1 MNKHFVNNNTI
12 PPPYPDGTEQAIFG
26 MGCFWGPE
34 RLFWQTPG
42 IFSTAVG
49 YAGGHKE
56 NPSYDE
62 VCMDTTGHAEVVLI
76 VFNKEIINFEKLLE
90 IFWESH
96 NPTQGMRQRSDIGSQ
111 YRSAIYANSTK
122 QLRLAEESLETDQ
135 IKLDS
140 ARNDEKI
147 QIESKILGKITTE
160 VIMLY
165 KFYFA
170 EDYHQQYLAKNPN
183 GYCSMKGTGVS
194 TPTDTRY
201 SCTFFP
207 RTGSVFILL

>member
-12 PPPYPDGTEQAIFG
+12 TPPYPDGTEQAIFG

-76 VFNKEIINFEKLLE
+76 IFNKEIINFEKLLE

-96 NPTQGMRQRSDIGSQ
+96 NPTQGMRQRSDVGSQ
-111 YRSAIYANSTK
+111 YRSAIYANSTE
-122 QLRLAEESLETDQ
+122 QLKLAEETLEAYQ

-147 QIESKILGKITTE
+147 QFESKILGKITTE
-160 VIMLY
+160 IKMLD

-194 TPTDTRY
+194 
-201 SCTFFP
+201 CA
-207 RTGSVFILL
+207 I

>member
-12 PPPYPDGTEQAIFG
+12 TPPYPDGTEQAIFG

-76 VFNKEIINFEKLLE
+76 IFNKEIINFEKLLE

-96 NPTQGMRQRSDIGSQ
+96 NPTQGMRQRSDVGSQ
-111 YRSAIYANSTK
+111 YR
-122 QLRLAEESLETDQ
+122 LSL
-135 IKLDS
+135 IH
-140 ARNDEKI
+140 I
-147 QIESKILGKITTE
+147 
-160 VIMLY
+160 
-165 KFYFA
+165 
-170 EDYHQQYLAKNPN
+170 
-183 GYCSMKGTGVS
+183 
-194 TPTDTRY
+194 
-201 SCTFFP
+201 
-207 RTGSVFILL
+207 

>member
-12 PPPYPDGTEQAIFG
+12 TPPYPYGTEQAIFG

-76 VFNKEIINFEKLLE
+76 IFNKEIINFEKLLE

-96 NPTQGMRQRSDIGSQ
+96 NPTQGMRQRSDVGSQ
-111 YRSAIYANSTK
+111 YRSAIYANSTE
-122 QLRLAEESLETDQ
+122 QLKLAEETLEAYQ

-147 QIESKILGKITTE
+147 QFESKILGKITTE
-160 VIMLY
+160 IKMLDN
-165 KFYFA
+165 FYFA

-194 TPTDTRY
+194 
-201 SCTFFP
+201 CA
-207 RTGSVFILL
+207 I

>member
-1 MNKHFVNNNTI
+1 MNKHFVNNNTVT
-12 PPPYPDGTEQAIFG
+12 PPYPEGTEQAIFG

-62 VCMDTTGHAEVVLI
+62 VCMDTTGHAEVVLV
-76 VFNKEIINFEKLLE
+76 VFNKEIISFEKLLE

-96 NPTQGMRQRSDIGSQ
+96 NPTQGMRQRSDVGSQ

-122 QLRLAEESLETDQ
+122 QLKLAEESLEAYQ
-135 IKLDS
+135 MKLES

-147 QIESKILGKITTE
+147 QFESKILGKITTE
-160 VIMLY
+160 IKMLD

-194 TPTDTRY
+194 
-201 SCTFFP
+201 CA
-207 RTGSVFILL
+207 I

>member
-1 MNKHFVNNNTI
+1 LNKHFVNNNTI
-12 PPPYPDGTEQAIFG
+12 TPPYPDGTEQAIFG

-49 YAGGHKE
+49 YAGGHIE
-56 NPSYDE
+56 NPSYDD
-62 VCMDTTGHAEVVLI
+62 VCMDTTGHAEVVLV
-76 VFNKEIINFEKLLE
+76 VFEKETINFEKLLE

-96 NPTQGMRQRSDIGSQ
+96 NPTQGMRQRSDVGSQ

-122 QLRLAEESLETDQ
+122 QLKLAEESLEAYQ
-135 IKLDS
+135 MKLDS
-140 ARNDEKI
+140 AQNDEKI
-147 QIESKILGKITTE
+147 QFESKILGKITTE
-160 VIMLY
+160 IKMLDN
-165 KFYFA
+165 FYFA

-194 TPTDTRY
+194 
-201 SCTFFP
+201 CA
-207 RTGSVFILL
+207 I

>member
-1 MNKHFVNNNTI
+1 MNKHFVNNNTVT
-12 PPPYPDGTEQAIFG
+12 PPYPDGTEQAIFG

-34 RLFWQTPG
+34 RLFWQTQG

-62 VCMDTTGHAEVVLI
+62 VCMDTTGHAEVVLV
-76 VFNKEIINFEKLLE
+76 VFNKEMINFKKLLE

-96 NPTQGMRQRSDIGSQ
+96 NPTQGMRQRSDVGSQ

-122 QLRLAEESLETDQ
+122 QLKLAEESLEAYQ
-135 IKLDS
+135 MKLDS

-147 QIESKILGKITTE
+147 QFKSKILGKITTE
-160 VIMLY
+160 IKMLD

-194 TPTDTRY
+194 
-201 SCTFFP
+201 CA
-207 RTGSVFILL
+207 I

>member
-1 MNKHFVNNNTI
+1 LNKHFVNNNTVT
-12 PPPYPDGTEQAIFG
+12 PPYPEGTEQAIFG

-62 VCMDTTGHAEVVLI
+62 VCMDTTGHAEVVLV
-76 VFNKEIINFEKLLE
+76 VFNKEIINFKKLLE

-96 NPTQGMRQRSDIGSQ
+96 NPTQGMRQRSDVGSQ

-122 QLRLAEESLETDQ
+122 QLKLAEESLEAYQ
-135 IKLDS
+135 MKLDS

-147 QIESKILGKITTE
+147 QFESKILGKITTE
-160 VIMLY
+160 IKMLD

-194 TPTDTRY
+194 
-201 SCTFFP
+201 CA
-207 RTGSVFILL
+207 I

>member
-12 PPPYPDGTEQAIFG
+12 TPPYPDGTEQAIFG

-62 VCMDTTGHAEVVLI
+62 VCMDTTGHAEVVLV

-96 NPTQGMRQRSDIGSQ
+96 NPTQGMRQRSDVGSQ
-111 YRSAIYANSTK
+111 YRSAIYANSSE
-122 QLRLAEESLETDQ
+122 QLKIAEETLEAYQ

-147 QIESKILGKITTE
+147 KFESKILGKITTE
-160 VIMLY
+160 IKMLDN
-165 KFYFA
+165 FYFA

-194 TPTDTRY
+194 
-201 SCTFFP
+201 CA
-207 RTGSVFILL
+207 I

>member
-1 MNKHFVNNNTI
+1 LNKHFVNNNTI
-12 PPPYPDGTEQAIFG
+12 TPPYPDGTEQAIFG

-76 VFNKEIINFEKLLE
+76 IFNKEIINFEKLLE

-96 NPTQGMRQRSDIGSQ
+96 NPTQGMRQRSDVGSQ
-111 YRSAIYANSTK
+111 YRSAIYANSTE
-122 QLRLAEESLETDQ
+122 QLKLAEESLKAYQ
-135 IKLDS
+135 MKLDS

-147 QIESKILGKITTE
+147 QFESKILGKITTE
-160 VIMLY
+160 IKMLD

-194 TPTDTRY
+194 
-201 SCTFFP
+201 CA
-207 RTGSVFILL
+207 I

>member
-12 PPPYPDGTEQAIFG
+12 TPPYPDGTEQAIFG

-56 NPSYDE
+56 DPSYDE

-76 VFNKEIINFEKLLE
+76 IFNKEIINFEKLLE

-96 NPTQGMRQRSDIGSQ
+96 NPTQGMRQRSDVGSQ
-111 YRSAIYANSTK
+111 YRSAIYANSTE
-122 QLRLAEESLETDQ
+122 QLKLAEETLEAYQ

-140 ARNDEKI
+140 ARNNEKI
-147 QIESKILGKITTE
+147 QFESKILGKITTE
-160 VIMLY
+160 IKMLDN
-165 KFYFA
+165 FYFA

-194 TPTDTRY
+194 
-201 SCTFFP
+201 CA
-207 RTGSVFILL
+207 I

>member
-12 PPPYPDGTEQAIFG
+12 TPPYPDGTEQAIFG

-49 YAGGHKE
+49 YAGGHIE
-56 NPSYDE
+56 NPSYDD
-62 VCMDTTGHAEVVLI
+62 VCMDTTGHAEVVLV
-76 VFNKEIINFEKLLE
+76 VFEKETINFEKLLE

-96 NPTQGMRQRSDIGSQ
+96 NPTQGMRQRSDVGSQ
-111 YRSAIYANSTK
+111 YRSAIYVNSTK
-122 QLRLAEESLETDQ
+122 QLKLAEESLEVYQ
-135 IKLDS
+135 MKLDS
-140 ARNDEKI
+140 AQNDEKI
-147 QIESKILGKITTE
+147 QFESKILGKITTE
-160 VIMLY
+160 IKMLN

-194 TPTDTRY
+194 
-201 SCTFFP
+201 CA
-207 RTGSVFILL
+207 I

>member
-1 MNKHFVNNNTI
+1 MNKHFVNNNTVT
-12 PPPYPDGTEQAIFG
+12 PPYPDGTEQAIFG

-34 RLFWQTPG
+34 RLFWQTQG

-62 VCMDTTGHAEVVLI
+62 VCMDTTGHAEVVLV
-76 VFNKEIINFEKLLE
+76 VFNKEMINFKKLLE

-96 NPTQGMRQRSDIGSQ
+96 NPTQGMRQRSDVGSQ

-122 QLRLAEESLETDQ
+122 QLKLAEESLEAYQ
-135 IKLDS
+135 MKLDS

-147 QIESKILGKITTE
+147 QFESKILGKITTE
-160 VIMLY
+160 IKMLD

-194 TPTDTRY
+194 
-201 SCTFFP
+201 CA
-207 RTGSVFILL
+207 I

>member
-12 PPPYPDGTEQAIFG
+12 TPPYPDGTEQAIFG

-49 YAGGHKE
+49 YAGGHLE
-56 NPSYDE
+56 NPSYDD
-62 VCMDTTGHAEVVLI
+62 VCMDTTGHAEVVLV
-76 VFNKEIINFEKLLE
+76 VFEKETINFEKLLE

-96 NPTQGMRQRSDIGSQ
+96 NPTQGMRQRSDVGSQ

-122 QLRLAEESLETDQ
+122 QLKLAEESLEAYQ
-135 IKLDS
+135 MKLDS
-140 ARNDEKI
+140 AQNDEKM
-147 QIESKILGKITTE
+147 QFESKILGKITTE
-160 VIMLY
+160 IKILN

-194 TPTDTRY
+194 
-201 SCTFFP
+201 CA
-207 RTGSVFILL
+207 I

>member
-12 PPPYPDGTEQAIFG
+12 TPPYPDGTEQAIFG

-56 NPSYDE
+56 DPSYDE
-62 VCMDTTGHAEVVLI
+62 VCMDTTGHAELVLI
-76 VFNKEIINFEKLLE
+76 IFNKEIINFEKLLE

-96 NPTQGMRQRSDIGSQ
+96 NPTQGMRQRSDVGSQ
-111 YRSAIYANSTK
+111 YRSAIYANSTE
-122 QLRLAEESLETDQ
+122 QLKLAEETLEAYQ

-140 ARNDEKI
+140 ARNNEKI
-147 QIESKILGKITTE
+147 QFESKILGKITTE
-160 VIMLY
+160 IKMLDN
-165 KFYFA
+165 FYFA

-194 TPTDTRY
+194 
-201 SCTFFP
+201 CA
-207 RTGSVFILL
+207 I

>member
-12 PPPYPDGTEQAIFG
+12 TPPYPDGTEQAIFG

-76 VFNKEIINFEKLLE
+76 VFNKQIINFEKLLE

-96 NPTQGMRQRSDIGSQ
+96 NPTQGMRQRSDVGSQ
-111 YRSAIYANSTK
+111 YRSAIYANSTE
-122 QLRLAEESLETDQ
+122 QLRLAEESLETYQ

-160 VIMLY
+160 IIMLDR
-165 KFYFA
+165 FYFA

-194 TPTDTRY
+194 
-201 SCTFFP
+201 CA
-207 RTGSVFILL
+207 I

>member
-12 PPPYPDGTEQAIFG
+12 TPPYPDGTEQAIFG

-76 VFNKEIINFEKLLE
+76 IFNKEIINFEKLLE

-96 NPTQGMRQRSDIGSQ
+96 NPTQGMRQRSDVGSQ
-111 YRSAIYANSTK
+111 YRSAIYANSTE
-122 QLRLAEESLETDQ
+122 QLKLAEETLEAYQ

-147 QIESKILGKITTE
+147 QFESKILGKITTE
-160 VIMLY
+160 IKMLDN
-165 KFYFA
+165 FYFA

-194 TPTDTRY
+194 
-201 SCTFFP
+201 CA
-207 RTGSVFILL
+207 I

>member
-12 PPPYPDGTEQAIFG
+12 TPPYPDGTEQAIFG

-76 VFNKEIINFEKLLE
+76 IFNKEIINFEKLLE

-96 NPTQGMRQRSDIGSQ
+96 NPTQGMRQRSDVGSQ
-111 YRSAIYANSTK
+111 YRSAIYANSTE
-122 QLRLAEESLETDQ
+122 QLKIAEETLEAYQ

-140 ARNDEKI
+140 ARNNEKI
-147 QIESKILGKITTE
+147 QFESKILGKITTE
-160 VIMLY
+160 IKMLDN
-165 KFYFA
+165 FYFA

-194 TPTDTRY
+194 
-201 SCTFFP
+201 C
-207 RTGSVFILL
+207 VI

>member
-1 MNKHFVNNNTI
+1 LNKHFLNNNTVT
-12 PPPYPDGTEQAIFG
+12 PPYPDGTERAIFG

-62 VCMDTTGHAEVVLI
+62 VCMDMTGHAEVVLV

-96 NPTQGMRQRSDIGSQ
+96 NPTQGMRQRSDVGSQ

-122 QLRLAEESLETDQ
+122 QLKLAEESLEVYQ
-135 IKLDS
+135 MKLDS

-147 QIESKILGKITTE
+147 QFESKILGKITTE
-160 VIMLY
+160 IKMLD

-194 TPTDTRY
+194 
-201 SCTFFP
+201 CA
-207 RTGSVFILL
+207 I

>member
-12 PPPYPDGTEQAIFG
+12 TPPYPDGTEQAIFG

-56 NPSYDE
+56 DPSYDE

-76 VFNKEIINFEKLLE
+76 IFNKEIINFEKLLE

-96 NPTQGMRQRSDIGSQ
+96 NPTQGMRQRSDVGSQ
-111 YRSAIYANSTK
+111 YRSAIYANSTE
-122 QLRLAEESLETDQ
+122 QLKLAEETLEAYQ

-140 ARNDEKI
+140 ARNNEKI
-147 QIESKILGKITTE
+147 QFESKILGKITTE
-160 VIMLY
+160 IKMLDN
-165 KFYFA
+165 FYFA

-194 TPTDTRY
+194 
-201 SCTFFP
+201 C
-207 RTGSVFILL
+207 VI

>member
-1 MNKHFVNNNTI
+1 MNKHFVNNNTVT
-12 PPPYPDGTEQAIFG
+12 PPYPDGTEQAIFG

-62 VCMDTTGHAEVVLI
+62 VCMDTTGHAEVVLV

-96 NPTQGMRQRSDIGSQ
+96 NPTQGMRQRSDVGSQ

-122 QLRLAEESLETDQ
+122 QLKLAEESLEAYQ
-135 IKLDS
+135 MKLDS

-147 QIESKILGKITTE
+147 QFESKILGKITTE
-160 VIMLY
+160 IKMLD
-165 KFYFA
+165 KFYLA

-194 TPTDTRY
+194 
-201 SCTFFP
+201 CA
-207 RTGSVFILL
+207 I

>member
-12 PPPYPDGTEQAIFG
+12 TPPYPDGTEQAIFG

-76 VFNKEIINFEKLLE
+76 IFNKEIINFEKLLE

-111 YRSAIYANSTK
+111 YRSAIYANSTE
-122 QLRLAEESLETDQ
+122 QLRLAEESLETYQ

-147 QIESKILGKITTE
+147 QFESKILGKITTE
-160 VIMLY
+160 IKMLDN
-165 KFYFA
+165 FYFA

-194 TPTDTRY
+194 
-201 SCTFFP
+201 CA
-207 RTGSVFILL
+207 I

>member
-1 MNKHFVNNNTI
+1 MNKHFVNNNTVT
-12 PPPYPDGTEQAIFG
+12 PPYPEGTEQAIFG

-76 VFNKEIINFEKLLE
+76 IFNKEIINFEKLLE

-96 NPTQGMRQRSDIGSQ
+96 NPTQGMRQRSDVGSQ
-111 YRSAIYANSTK
+111 YRSAIYANSSE
-122 QLRLAEESLETDQ
+122 QLKIAEETLEAYQ

-147 QIESKILGKITTE
+147 QFESKILGKITTE
-160 VIMLY
+160 IKMLDN
-165 KFYFA
+165 FYFA

-183 GYCSMKGTGVS
+183 GYCSMKGTGVL
-194 TPTDTRY
+194 
-201 SCTFFP
+201 CA
-207 RTGSVFILL
+207 I

>member
-1 MNKHFVNNNTI
+1 LNKHFVNNNTVT
-12 PPPYPDGTEQAIFG
+12 PPYPEGTEQAIFG

-62 VCMDTTGHAEVVLI
+62 VCMDTTGHAEVVLV
-76 VFNKEIINFEKLLE
+76 VFNKEIINFKKLLE

-96 NPTQGMRQRSDIGSQ
+96 NPTQGMRQRSDVGSQ

-122 QLRLAEESLETDQ
+122 QLKLAEESLEVYQ
-135 IKLDS
+135 MKLES

-147 QIESKILGKITTE
+147 QFESKILGKITTE
-160 VIMLY
+160 IKMLD

-194 TPTDTRY
+194 
-201 SCTFFP
+201 CA
-207 RTGSVFILL
+207 I

>member
-1 MNKHFVNNNTI
+1 MNKHFVNNNTVT
-12 PPPYPDGTEQAIFG
+12 PPYPEGTEQAIFG

-62 VCMDTTGHAEVVLI
+62 VCMDTTGHAEVVLV
-76 VFNKEIINFEKLLE
+76 VFNKEIISFEKLLE

-96 NPTQGMRQRSDIGSQ
+96 NPTQGMRQRSDVGSQ

-122 QLRLAEESLETDQ
+122 QLKLAEESLEAYQ
-135 IKLDS
+135 MKLDS

-147 QIESKILGKITTE
+147 QFESKILGKITTE
-160 VIMLY
+160 IKMLD

-194 TPTDTRY
+194 
-201 SCTFFP
+201 CA
-207 RTGSVFILL
+207 I

>member
-12 PPPYPDGTEQAIFG
+12 TPPYPDGTEQAIFG

-76 VFNKEIINFEKLLE
+76 IFNKEIINFEKLLE

-96 NPTQGMRQRSDIGSQ
+96 NPTQGMRQRSDVGSQ
-111 YRSAIYANSTK
+111 YRSAIYANSTE
-122 QLRLAEESLETDQ
+122 QLRLAEESLETYQ

-160 VIMLY
+160 IKMLDN
-165 KFYFA
+165 FYFA

-194 TPTDTRY
+194 
-201 SCTFFP
+201 CA
-207 RTGSVFILL
+207 I

>member
-12 PPPYPDGTEQAIFG
+12 TPPYPDGTEQAIFG

-76 VFNKEIINFEKLLE
+76 IFNKEIINFEKLLE

-96 NPTQGMRQRSDIGSQ
+96 NPTQGMRQRSDVGSQ
-111 YRSAIYANSTK
+111 YRSAIYANSTE
-122 QLRLAEESLETDQ
+122 QLKLAEETLEAYQ

-147 QIESKILGKITTE
+147 QFESKILGKITTE
-160 VIMLY
+160 IKMLDN
-165 KFYFA
+165 FYFA

-194 TPTDTRY
+194 
-201 SCTFFP
+201 C
-207 RTGSVFILL
+207 VI

>member
-12 PPPYPDGTEQAIFG
+12 TPPYPDGTEQAIFG

-49 YAGGHKE
+49 YAGGHLE
-56 NPSYDE
+56 NPSYDD
-62 VCMDTTGHAEVVLI
+62 VCMDTTGHAEVVLV
-76 VFNKEIINFEKLLE
+76 VFEKETINFEKLLE

-96 NPTQGMRQRSDIGSQ
+96 NPTQGMRQRSDVGSQ

-122 QLRLAEESLETDQ
+122 QLKLAEESLEAYQ
-135 IKLDS
+135 MKLDS
-140 ARNDEKI
+140 AQNDEKI
-147 QIESKILGKITTE
+147 QFESKILGKITTE
-160 VIMLY
+160 IKILN

-194 TPTDTRY
+194 
-201 SCTFFP
+201 CA
-207 RTGSVFILL
+207 I

>member
-1 MNKHFVNNNTI
+1 MNKHFVNNNTVT
-12 PPPYPDGTEQAIFG
+12 PPYPDGTEQAIFG

-34 RLFWQTPG
+34 RLFWQTQG

-62 VCMDTTGHAEVVLI
+62 VCMDTTGHAEVVLV
-76 VFNKEIINFEKLLE
+76 VFNKEIISFEKLLE

-96 NPTQGMRQRSDIGSQ
+96 NPTQGMRQRSDVGSQ

-122 QLRLAEESLETDQ
+122 QLKLAEESLEAYQ
-135 IKLDS
+135 MKLDS

-147 QIESKILGKITTE
+147 QFESKILGKITTE
-160 VIMLY
+160 IKMLD

-194 TPTDTRY
+194 
-201 SCTFFP
+201 CA
-207 RTGSVFILL
+207 I

>member
-12 PPPYPDGTEQAIFG
+12 TPPYPDGTEQAIFG

-111 YRSAIYANSTK
+111 YRSAIYANSTE
-122 QLRLAEESLETDQ
+122 QLRLAEESLETYQ

-160 VIMLY
+160 VIMLD

-194 TPTDTRY
+194 
-201 SCTFFP
+201 CA
-207 RTGSVFILL
+207 I

>member
-1 MNKHFVNNNTI
+1 LNKHFVNNNTVT
-12 PPPYPDGTEQAIFG
+12 PPYPEGNEQAIFG

-62 VCMDTTGHAEVVLI
+62 VCMDTTGHAEVVLV

-96 NPTQGMRQRSDIGSQ
+96 NPTQGMRQRSDVGSQ

-122 QLRLAEESLETDQ
+122 QLKLAEESLEAYQ
-135 IKLDS
+135 MKLES

-147 QIESKILGKITTE
+147 QFESKILGKITTE
-160 VIMLY
+160 IKMLD

-194 TPTDTRY
+194 
-201 SCTFFP
+201 CA
-207 RTGSVFILL
+207 I

>member
-12 PPPYPDGTEQAIFG
+12 TPPYPDGTEQAIFG

-42 IFSTAVG
+42 IYSTAVG

-56 NPSYDE
+56 NPTYDD
-62 VCMDTTGHAEVVLI
+62 VCMDTTGHAEVVLVI
-76 VFNKEIINFEKLLE
+76 FDKETINFEKLLE

-96 NPTQGMRQRSDIGSQ
+96 NPTQGMRQRSDVGSQ

-122 QLRLAEESLETDQ
+122 QLKLAEESLEAYQ
-135 IKLDS
+135 MKLDS
-140 ARNDEKI
+140 AQNDEKI
-147 QIESKILGKITTE
+147 QFESKILGKITTE
-160 VIMLY
+160 IKILN

-194 TPTDTRY
+194 
-201 SCTFFP
+201 CA
-207 RTGSVFILL
+207 I

>member
-1 MNKHFVNNNTI
+1 LNKHFVNNNTI
-12 PPPYPDGTEQAIFG
+12 TPPYPDGTEQAIFG

-76 VFNKEIINFEKLLE
+76 IFNKEIINFEKLLE

-96 NPTQGMRQRSDIGSQ
+96 NPTQGMRQRSDVGSQ
-111 YRSAIYANSTK
+111 YRSAIYANSTE
-122 QLRLAEESLETDQ
+122 QLKLAEESLEVYQ
-135 IKLDS
+135 MKLDS

-147 QIESKILGKITTE
+147 QFESKILGKITTE
-160 VIMLY
+160 IKMLD

-194 TPTDTRY
+194 
-201 SCTFFP
+201 CA
-207 RTGSVFILL
+207 I

>member
-1 MNKHFVNNNTI
+1 MKKHFVNNNTI
-12 PPPYPDGTEQAIFG
+12 TPPYPDGTEQAIFG

-49 YAGGHKE
+49 YAGGHIE
-56 NPSYDE
+56 NPSYDD
-62 VCMDTTGHAEVVLI
+62 VCMDTTGHAEVVLV
-76 VFNKEIINFEKLLE
+76 VFEKETINFEKLLE

-96 NPTQGMRQRSDIGSQ
+96 NPTQGMRQRSDVGSQ

-122 QLRLAEESLETDQ
+122 QLKLAEESLEAYQ
-135 IKLDS
+135 MKLDS
-140 ARNDEKI
+140 AQNDEKI
-147 QIESKILGKITTE
+147 QFESKILGKITTE
-160 VIMLY
+160 IKILN

-194 TPTDTRY
+194 
-201 SCTFFP
+201 CA
-207 RTGSVFILL
+207 I

>member
-1 MNKHFVNNNTI
+1 MNKHFVNNNTVT
-12 PPPYPDGTEQAIFG
+12 PPYPDGTEQAIFG

-34 RLFWQTPG
+34 RLFWQTQG

-62 VCMDTTGHAEVVLI
+62 VCMDTTGHAEVVLV
-76 VFNKEIINFEKLLE
+76 VFNKEMINFKKLLE

-96 NPTQGMRQRSDIGSQ
+96 NPTQGMRQRSDVGSQ
-111 YRSAIYANSTK
+111 YRSAIYANSAK
-122 QLRLAEESLETDQ
+122 QLKLAGESLKSYQ
-135 IKLDS
+135 MKLDS
-140 ARNDEKI
+140 AQNDENI
-147 QIESKILGKITTE
+147 QFESKILGKITTE
-160 VIMLY
+160 IKILN

-194 TPTDTRY
+194 
-201 SCTFFP
+201 C
-207 RTGSVFILL
+207 II

>member
-1 MNKHFVNNNTI
+1 LNKHFVNNNTVT
-12 PPPYPDGTEQAIFG
+12 PPYPDGTEQAIFG

-62 VCMDTTGHAEVVLI
+62 VCMDTTGHAEVVLV
-76 VFNKEIINFEKLLE
+76 VFNKEIINFKKLLE

-96 NPTQGMRQRSDIGSQ
+96 NPTQGMRQRSDVGSQ

-122 QLRLAEESLETDQ
+122 QLKLAEESLEAYQ
-135 IKLDS
+135 MKLES

-147 QIESKILGKITTE
+147 QFESKILGKITTE
-160 VIMLY
+160 IKMLD

-194 TPTDTRY
+194 
-201 SCTFFP
+201 CA
-207 RTGSVFILL
+207 I

>member
-1 MNKHFVNNNTI
+1 MNKHFVNNNTVT
-12 PPPYPDGTEQAIFG
+12 PPYPDGTEQAIFG

-62 VCMDTTGHAEVVLI
+62 VCMDTTGHAEVVLV
-76 VFNKEIINFEKLLE
+76 VFNKEIINFKKLLE

-96 NPTQGMRQRSDIGSQ
+96 NPTQGMRQRSDVGSQ

-122 QLRLAEESLETDQ
+122 QLKLAEESLEVYQ
-135 IKLDS
+135 MKLDS

-147 QIESKILGKITTE
+147 QFESKILGKITTE
-160 VIMLY
+160 IKMLD

-194 TPTDTRY
+194 
-201 SCTFFP
+201 CA
-207 RTGSVFILL
+207 I

>member
-12 PPPYPDGTEQAIFG
+12 TPPYPDGTEQAIFG

-56 NPSYDE
+56 DPSYDE

-76 VFNKEIINFEKLLE
+76 IFNKEIINFEKLLE

-96 NPTQGMRQRSDIGSQ
+96 NPTQGMRQRSDVGSQ
-111 YRSAIYANSTK
+111 YRSAIYANSSE
-122 QLRLAEESLETDQ
+122 QLKIAEETLEAYQ

-147 QIESKILGKITTE
+147 KFESKILGKITTE
-160 VIMLY
+160 IKMLDN
-165 KFYFA
+165 FYFA

-183 GYCSMKGTGVS
+183 GYCSMKGTGVL
-194 TPTDTRY
+194 
-201 SCTFFP
+201 CA
-207 RTGSVFILL
+207 I